1 MTARPGIPV
10 QAAAAWRALRSG
22 LAAAGREHLEV
33 PCQADPELWFAE
45 DPWERL
51 VAAAECDGCPLWAAC
66 DGYAVAAREHFG
78 VWAGHDRTVLSSRQR
93 AIRAAKA
100 AAAAAGEVAP

>member
-1 MTARPGIPV
+1 MTARAGIPA
-10 QAAAAWRALRSG
+10 QASEAWRVLRQG
-22 LAAAGREHLEV
+22 LAAAGRDDVAV

-51 VAAAECDGCPLWAAC
+51 VAAAECEGCPLWVAC

-78 VWAGHDRTVLSSRQR
+78 VWAGHDRTVLSARQR

-100 AAAAAGEVAP
+100 EAAAGEVAQ